1 MKTLDSSTVRVSEAH
16 RAYNSL
22 GDDSESPWLAPQV
35 FQLQALSL
43 APGDAGILWNTL
55 LRPGLIMFHPELQA
69 FNSGFAV
76 LHSNLGKYNAN
87 TLCTAPLVHHG
98 SLSIERVVA
107 DRNT

>member
-1 MKTLDSSTVRVSEAH
+1 MVGTSGVPTSGSF
-16 RAYNSL
+16 L
-22 GDDSESPWLAPQV
+22 GAR
-35 FQLQALSL
+35 
-43 APGDAGILWNTL
+43 GCRNTL

-69 FNSGFAV
+69 FDSGFAV

-98 SLSIERVVA
+98 SLSIERVVV